1 MKSLGSCIGGLASF
15 AGPAKKW
22 MLAGILLGIV
32 RIAASLVFVWVCKE
46 LVDIASGV
54 SSASLAGNVALM
66 AGTMAV
72 QLCCGIAY
80 NYCENYGILRVRN
93 DLRGRLF
100 ARVLTSEWTGR
111 ERFSTADAVNRL
123 EEDIR
128 IVAELLC
135 SHIPGA
141 AITVLQLIAASIYL
155 LILAPSLL
163 WVLLALMVAAV
174 ICSRLFFLKLRRLT
188 SDIRILD
195 SDIQKVMQEN
205 LQNRALALTVI
216 GASRVLSSLGG
227 LHDRL
232 KGKTVRR
239 LDLNSVARGF
249 MALGFMGGYAAAFL
263 WGVLG
268 IMNGTVSFG
277 QMTAYLQ
284 LVGQVQR
291 PVADLSRE
299 LPAFIHALTS
309 IERLMELDELSEEAG
324 GAEWIADGA
333 AGLRFEHVGFAYEN
347 YAPEEGKRPGGTP
360 VQVLEDFSHDFK
372 PGSFTVIAGP
382 TGAGKSTMVRLMLGL
397 LKPQRGRVVL
407 YDGHSC
413 ASAGKSAR
421 ANFRYTPQGNSLMS
435 GTVRSN
441 LLLADASATEDMM
454 RSALHIAAADF
465 VFDLPDGLDTVCGES
480 GSGLSEGQ
488 CQRIA
493 IARSLLQRGGIIL
506 LDEATSSLD
515 PQTESLLLHNLRDY
529 HAGLPLA
536 GVPEDKAGVSV
547 ERPTIIFVSHRE
559 AVMESADI
567 ILKI

>member
-1 MKSLGSCIGGLASF
+1 MKSLGSCLRGLVSF

-22 MLAGILLGIV
+22 MLSGILVGVV
-32 RIAASLVFVWVCKE
+32 RIAASLVFVWVCKK
-46 LVDIASGV
+46 LVDIASGA
-54 SSASLAGNVALM
+54 SSADLVGNIALM
-66 AGTMAV
+66 LGTMAV

-93 DLRGRLF
+93 DLRGKLF
-100 ARVLTSEWTGR
+100 SRVLTSEWTGR
-111 ERFSTADAVNRL
+111 EKFSTADAVNRL

-141 AITVLQLIAASIYL
+141 AVTVLQLIAASLYL
-155 LILAPSLL
+155 LFMAPSLL
-163 WVLLALMVAAV
+163 WVLLALMVTAV
-174 ICSRLFFLKLRRLT
+174 ICSRLFFLKLRGLT
-188 SDIRILD
+188 SDIRTLD

-216 GASRVLSSLGG
+216 GASRVLASLGG

-284 LVGQVQR
+284 LVGQIQR

-309 IERLMELDELSEEAG
+309 IERLMELDELAG
-324 GAEWIADGA
+324 EPDGTEWIADGA
-333 AGLRFEHVGFAYEN
+333 AGVRFENVDFAYEN
-347 YAPEEGKRPGGTP
+347 PVSAGDGRKNDAP
-360 VQVLEDFSHDFK
+360 VQVLDNFSHDFK

-397 LKPQRGRVVL
+397 LKPQSGRVML
-407 YDGHSC
+407 YDGRSC
-413 ASAGKSAR
+413 VPAGKAVR

-441 LLLADASATEDMM
+441 LLLADASATEEMM
-454 RSALHIAAADF
+454 RSALRVAAADF

-493 IARSLLQRGGIIL
+493 IARSLLQKGGIIL

-515 PQTESLLLHNLRDY
+515 PQTEAQLLHNLRNF
-529 HAGLPLA
+529 HSKSSLPGA
-536 GVPEDKAGVSV
+536 SGEQSAASED
-547 ERPTIIFVSHRE
+547 RPTIIFVSHRE